1 VWIWYNEKQVYEKLT
16 DKKKAFF
23 SISDLVN
30 FHHPTPLPVLEDTS
44 VFLRGGGPQQVTHLP
59 CVGSF
64 ACPGID
70 TPCPGIDTLKYKEC
84 LIQRMGQ
91 LK

>member
-1 VWIWYNEKQVYEKLT
+1 L
-16 DKKKAFF
+16 KKG
-23 SISDLVN
+23 S
-30 FHHPTPLPVLEDTS
+30 
-44 VFLRGGGPQQVTHLP
+44 PQQVTHLP

-70 TPCPGIDTLKYKEC
+70 TQVQGISVLC
-84 LIQRMGQ
+84 LIQRTRK